1 MELKFIS
8 ARISKIPVWLFQ
20 PVLQLILYVLLYEI
34 TWIIIYQF
42 ELYQPTIQWGLSS
55 IFYLNIFFV
64 STFILG
70 VMLFFLKNKSF
81 IVTRVSILI
90 FYLITFLDF
99 IELPIKVSIVWGIV
113 LISTLLSYAFVNY
126 QTPSKSVT

>member
-42 ELYQPTIQWGLSS
+42 ELYQPTIQWGLNS

-64 STFILG
+64 STFLLG
-70 VMLFFLKNKSF
+70 VMLFFLNNKSF
-81 IVTRVSILI
+81 IVTAVSILI

-126 QTPSKSVT
+126 QSPSKSVT

>member
-126 QTPSKSVT
+126 QSPSKSVT